1 MPFFSNFSRKSS
13 CSHTHILS
21 KIRLFSK
28 NKKQTALKSMFHQ
41 KNVHSLKNTVLSCHL
56 FSSFLW
62 KTPCCQAHIW
72 SKKRQICQNYT
83 IFWVQKVNRMPL
95 FSDFHGKIICS
106 NAHILQKHRS
116 ISKKHLLLCPYFV
129 QKTSIL
135 TKTNCSQNIF
145 FKFFIKNPR
154 RSCPYLVKNSPI
166 LSKFHIMDQKVNRM
180 SFFIRFFL
188 L

>member
-1 MPFFSNFSRKSS
+1 MSFVCKFFMKNPLLPSS
-13 CSHTHILS
+13 YL
-21 KIRLFSK
+21 
-28 NKKQTALKSMFHQ
+28 
-41 KNVHSLKNTVLSCHL
+41 V
-56 FSSFLW
+56 
-62 KTPCCQAHIW
+62 
-72 SKKRQICQNYT
+72 KKRQFCQNYT

-106 NAHILQKHRS
+106 NAHILQKRRP

-135 TKTNCSQNIF
+135 TKTNCSHIIF

-154 RSCPYLVKNSPI
+154 RSCPYLVKNSSI

-180 SFFIRFFL
+180 SFFPDFS
-188 L
+188 